1 MQTVDLGIKVRSKIG
16 GRHPKRLR
24 RSGAVPAVV
33 YGHGMTPLS
42 VEVDARSLN
51 QALNTKAGE
60 NVIVRLNAEGV
71 TLKESTCLIKQIQHD
86 PITEAIQ
93 HVDFTIVSLTEKIEV
108 DVPVVV
114 KNADE
119 AAGVKAGGVLDVVHH
134 EIRVSCL
141 PTQIPE
147 SIVVDVKALQISEA
161 VHVRDL
167 SIPEGV
173 EILLELEEVVIA
185 LHPPR
190 EEEKAAGSEEGAV
203 QPEVIEKGKKPEEG
217 ESAAAAPAAKK

>member
-1 MQTVDLGIKVRSKIG
+1 MQTVDLGIKVRTKLG

-24 RSGAVPAVV
+24 RAGSVPAVV
-33 YGHGMTPLS
+33 YGHGMTPLA
-42 VEVDARSLN
+42 VEVDARSLQ

-86 PITEAIQ
+86 PITEIIQ
-93 HVDFTIVSLTEKIEV
+93 HVDFTVVSLTEKIEA

-119 AAGVKAGGVLDVVHH
+119 AAGVKAGGVLDIVHH

-147 SIVVDVKALQISEA
+147 SISIDVKSLQISEA
-161 VHVRDL
+161 VHVREL
-167 SIPEGV
+167 AVPEGV
-173 EILLELEEVVIA
+173 EVLLDAEEVVVA

-190 EEEKAAGSEEGAV
+190 EEEKAAGEEAAA

-217 ESAAAAPAAKK
+217 EAAQAPAKK